1 MDFTLKLSGGVC
13 GAPVVLALALL
24 AAISQATRA
33 DTKVLVLLCTGT
45 SHCETCADSQKRAD
59 FDWTYTIDFSASTVD
74 GIPAK
79 ISDARIAW
87 QIRSST
93 VLDEREISRYS
104 KKFHYA
110 GKSLSTSAEV
120 YYGDG
125 TCTPQQQKAF

>member
-1 MDFTLKLSGGVC
+1 MYFILKLNGGVC
-13 GAPVVLALALL
+13 GFLAALALALL
-24 AAISQATRA
+24 AVSSQATRA
-33 DTKVLVLLCTGT
+33 DTKELVLLCKGT
-45 SHCETCADSQKRAD
+45 SHCATCAASQKQVD

-110 GKSLSTSAEV
+110 GKSLSTAAEI

-125 TCTPQQQKAF
+125 ICTPQQQKAF

>member
-1 MDFTLKLSGGVC
+1 MDFFLKVAGRVC
-13 GAPVVLALALL
+13 GALVALALALL
-24 AAISQATRA
+24 AVTSQATRA
-33 DTKVLVLLCTGT
+33 DSKDLVLLCKGT
-45 SHCETCADSQKRAD
+45 SHCATCADSQKQAD

-79 ISDARIAW
+79 ISDARITW
-87 QIRSST
+87 QLRSGT

-110 GKSLSTSAEV
+110 GKSLSTAAEI

-125 TCTPQQQKAF
+125 ICTPQQQKAF

>member
-1 MDFTLKLSGGVC
+1 MDLFFKLNGGVC
-13 GAPVVLALALL
+13 GVLVASALTLL
-24 AAISQATRA
+24 AASFQATRA
-33 DTKVLVLLCTGT
+33 DTQNLVLLCKGT
-45 SHCETCADSQKRAD
+45 SHCATCADSQKQVD
-59 FDWTYTIDFSASTVD
+59 FDWTYTIDFSAGTVD

-87 QIRSST
+87 QLRSST

-110 GKSLSTSAEV
+110 GKSLSTAAEI

-125 TCTPQQQKAF
+125 ICTPQQQKAF

>member
-1 MDFTLKLSGGVC
+1 MDFCLKLNGGVC
-13 GAPVVLALALL
+13 RVLAVSALL
-24 AAISQATRA
+24 AVNAQATRA
-33 DTKVLVLLCTGT
+33 DAKDLVLLCKGT
-45 SHCETCADSQKRAD
+45 SHCATCADSQKQVD

-79 ISDARIAW
+79 ISDSTITW
-87 QIRSST
+87 QIKSST

-110 GKSLSTSAEV
+110 GKSLSTAAEI

-125 TCTPQQQKAF
+125 ICAPQQQKAF